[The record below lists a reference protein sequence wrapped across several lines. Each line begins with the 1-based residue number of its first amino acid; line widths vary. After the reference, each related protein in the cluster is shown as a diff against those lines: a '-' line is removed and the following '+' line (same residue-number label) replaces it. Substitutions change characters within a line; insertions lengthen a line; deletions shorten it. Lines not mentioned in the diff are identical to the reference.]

1 MNICLYITIWFKS
14 LQTNKSTSFPLQIYK
29 QRGLFPKGLKSREK
43 APDWDALSDLKYE
56 KRETKLGTE
65 QGTWRTGRTAM
76 ILNRTSWRRQQN
88 RGCRSRARGGRV
100 SYALVSFLFLT
111 QVCVLGSFSERY
123 LRVTQRVLMLPPV
136 KLGVRKRR
144 ERKAGGV
151 VRKASPA
158 VSGRE
163 KKVSGRSW

>member
-1 MNICLYITIWFKS
+1 MWFKI
-14 LQTNKSTSFPLQIYK
+14 LQTNKSTSFPLRINK
-29 QRGLFPKGLKSREK
+29 QRGLFPTGLESREK

-65 QGTWRTGRTAM
+65 QGAWRTGRTAV

-88 RGCRSRARGGRV
+88 RGCQSRARGGRV
-100 SYALVSFLFLT
+100 GYALVSFLFLT

-136 KLGVRKRR
+136 KLGVRKRT

-151 VRKASPA
+151 AGRASPA
-158 VSGRE
+158 VSLEGKR
-163 KKVSGRSW
+163 KCQVAAGK